1 MAAGLPIVIPF
12 PIEQYSD
19 NLENTV
25 IFAERNSESFSKKIE
40 MILKDTKKAKE
51 LSEKSLIKSGS
62 FDSKIIESREREIY
76 QEILS
81 KK

>member
-1 MAAGLPIVIPF
+1 
-12 PIEQYSD
+12 
-19 NLENTV
+19 
-25 IFAERNSESFSKKIE
+25 
-40 MILKDTKKAKE
+40 MILKDAKKAKE

-81 KK
+81 KKQVQNNIIKIQIVKN